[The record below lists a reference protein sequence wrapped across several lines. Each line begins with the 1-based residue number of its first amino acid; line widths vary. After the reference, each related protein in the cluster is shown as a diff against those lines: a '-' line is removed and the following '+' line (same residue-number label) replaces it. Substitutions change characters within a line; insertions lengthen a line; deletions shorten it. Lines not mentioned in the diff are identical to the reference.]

1 MLRMMLLLLLMVVLL
16 LLVMVVIVIPR
27 FLVGSRHVI
36 GTRIA
41 IHHNHFLAVSVP
53 HFAVSFAPIRSSVMV
68 SLPFSRF
75 VVVIVVIDDNLV
87 VHFSR
92 MRTIFQRLLGK
103 VSTLA

>member
-1 MLRMMLLLLLMVVLL
+1 MLRMVLLLLMV

-27 FLVGSRHVI
+27 FLVGPRRVI

-75 VVVIVVIDDNLV
+75 VVVVIVVVDDNLV

>member
-1 MLRMMLLLLLMVVLL
+1 MMLRMVLLLMV

-27 FLVGSRHVI
+27 FLVGPRHVI

-75 VVVIVVIDDNLV
+75 VVVVIVVVDDNLV